1 MGSAGSRWAADH
13 SRMPSFLPTMM
24 IQMMRFEDEDSGG
37 LDEFENM
44 QNLGGAA
51 PPHLDTPDNSCTES
65 SCFKKVLT
73 HLNLH

>member
-1 MGSAGSRWAADH
+1 MESAGSRWAAD
-13 SRMPSFLPTMM
+13 RWRECFLPTMM
-24 IQMMRFEDEDSGG
+24 IQMMMFEDEDSGG

-65 SCFKKVLT
+65 SCFKIVLT